1 MHPGLRTGSPGVP
14 KTMSLTP
21 NPWLAGH
28 PASISRIEKGPM
40 QDPGLNHRLQQR
52 SRRSGFMIGLT
63 MALTLAVCVGS
74 FTFIYAQL
82 EPMVSDFVSNGE
94 TAVPTSP
101 AEIAAAAPTQ
111 QPAAQTAADDDDEQ
125 LEPTEEPADDPEPTE
140 EPEPTPDSDEFDPDY
155 QIDSPSP
162 VNLRAGPSVNNS
174 GEPIIAVPIDAP
186 LMFLGETA
194 PTEDPEGDGLG
205 DGQVWMLFQTENG
218 QEGWIREIDVTE
230 YTP

>member
-1 MHPGLRTGSPGVP
+1 
-14 KTMSLTP
+14 
-21 NPWLAGH
+21 
-28 PASISRIEKGPM
+28 M

-82 EPMVSDFVSNGE
+82 EPVVSDFVSSGE
-94 TAVPTSP
+94 TAAVATEPLDV
-101 AEIAAAAPTQ
+101 AQVAPTQ
-111 QPAAQTAADDDDEQ
+111 DAAAGNPPAAQPTQASADTQPTA
-125 LEPTEEPADDPEPTE
+125 EPTET
-140 EPEPTPDSDEFDPDY
+140 PEPTPGDDEFVPDY
-155 QIDSPSP
+155 QIDSPAP
-162 VNLRAGPSVNNS
+162 VNLRAGPSVNDS

-186 LMFLGETA
+186 LMYLDEST

-205 DGQVWMLFQTENG
+205 EGQVWMKFRTEDG
-218 QEGWIREIDVTE
+218 EEGWIREIDVTE

>member
-1 MHPGLRTGSPGVP
+1 
-14 KTMSLTP
+14 
-21 NPWLAGH
+21 
-28 PASISRIEKGPM
+28 M

-82 EPMVSDFVSNGE
+82 EPVVSDFVSSGE
-94 TAVPTSP
+94 SEAVATQP
-101 AEIAAAAPTQ
+101 ADVAAAAPTEDASAGD
-111 QPAAQTAADDDDEQ
+111 QPADTQAQPTQAPAESQPTA
-125 LEPTEEPADDPEPTE
+125 EPTEDAD
-140 EPEPTPDSDEFDPDY
+140 PTPEDGEFVPDY
-155 QIDSPSP
+155 QIDSPAP
-162 VNLRAGPSVNNS
+162 VNLRAGPSVNDS

-186 LMFLGETA
+186 LMYLDESQ

-205 DGQVWMLFQTENG
+205 EGQVWMKFRTEDG
-218 QEGWIREIDVTE
+218 EEGWIREIDVTE

>member
-1 MHPGLRTGSPGVP
+1 
-14 KTMSLTP
+14 
-21 NPWLAGH
+21 
-28 PASISRIEKGPM
+28 M

-82 EPMVSDFVSNGE
+82 EPVVGDFVSSGE
-94 TAVPTSP
+94 TEAVATEP
-101 AEIAAAAPTQ
+101 AEVAAAAPTEQ
-111 QPAAQTAADDDDEQ
+111 SAGGEEAPAQVQPTQAAPDAEPTA
-125 LEPTEEPADDPEPTE
+125 EPTEEA
-140 EPEPTPDSDEFDPDY
+140 EPTPDDDEFVPDY
-155 QIDSPSP
+155 QIDSPAP
-162 VNLRAGPSVNNS
+162 VNLRAGPSVNDS

-186 LMFLGETA
+186 LMYLDESQ

-205 DGQVWMLFQTENG
+205 EGQVWMKFRTEDG
-218 QEGWIREIDVTE
+218 EEGWIREIDVTE

>member
-1 MHPGLRTGSPGVP
+1 
-14 KTMSLTP
+14 
-21 NPWLAGH
+21 
-28 PASISRIEKGPM
+28 M

-82 EPMVSDFVSNGE
+82 EPVVGDFVSDSE
-94 TAVPTSP
+94 
-101 AEIAAAAPTQ
+101 AEVVATNPPDVAEAQPTQ
-111 QPAAQTAADDDDEQ
+111 QPAGNNQQQQAAPQPTAEPTEAPD
-125 LEPTEEPADDPEPTE
+125 PTEEP
-140 EPEPTPDSDEFDPDY
+140 TPDDNEFTPDY
-155 QIDSPSP
+155 QIDSPAP

-174 GEPIIAVPIDAP
+174 GEPIVALPIDAP
-186 LMFLGETA
+186 LMYLDESV

-205 DGQVWMLFQTENG
+205 NGQVWMKFRTEDG
-218 QEGWIREIDVTE
+218 EEGWVREIDVTE

>member
-1 MHPGLRTGSPGVP
+1 
-14 KTMSLTP
+14 
-21 NPWLAGH
+21 
-28 PASISRIEKGPM
+28 M

-82 EPMVSDFVSNGE
+82 EPVVSDFVSSGE
-94 TAVPTSP
+94 TEAVATEQPDV
-101 AEIAAAAPTQ
+101 AEAAPTAETAATE
-111 QPAAQTAADDDDEQ
+111 QPAAEQPQPTAPGEPTA
-125 LEPTEEPADDPEPTE
+125 EPTEEA
-140 EPEPTPDSDEFDPDY
+140 EPTPGDDEFVPDY
-155 QIDSPSP
+155 QIDSPAP
-162 VNLRAGPSVNNS
+162 VNLRAGPSVNDS

-186 LMFLGETA
+186 LMYLDESV

-205 DGQVWMLFQTENG
+205 DGQVWMKFRTEDG
-218 QEGWIREIDVTE
+218 EEGWIREIDVTE

>member
-1 MHPGLRTGSPGVP
+1 MLFPVIQGTNLTSFPNRPAGQSVGS
-14 KTMSLTP
+14 
-21 NPWLAGH
+21 
-28 PASISRIEKGPM
+28 SRIEKGPM

-82 EPMVSDFVSNGE
+82 EPVVSDFVSSGE
-94 TAVPTSP
+94 TEAVATTPP
-101 AEIAAAAPTQ
+101 EVAEAAPTQ
-111 QPAAQTAADDDDEQ
+111 EPSNDQQAAAGE
-125 LEPTEEPADDPEPTE
+125 PEPTE
-140 EPEPTPDSDEFDPDY
+140 EAEPTAEPTEEAEPTPDDGNDDEFEPDY
-155 QIDSPSP
+155 QIDSPAP

-186 LMFLGETA
+186 LMFLDETA
-194 PTEDPEGDGLG
+194 ETEDPEGDGLG
-205 DGQVWMLFQTENG
+205 DGQVWMKFRTEDG
-218 QEGWIREIDVTE
+218 EEGWIREIDVTE